1 MVALGAAGGLLLR
14 IDPALAEAV
23 VFRALSHAEL
33 MAPERVAGHRRR
45 IDLLYSSSEPSERD
59 AAFGRLAVEEFEALD
74 LFRPIHQALT
84 ERPGLADSVRV
95 VFLGEAGGR
104 LDEGITC
111 EPAGAHLGIRVEA
124 RRLDD
129 PGGLLAWARH
139 ALGHAEDTLDPAFGF
154 EPGWEEVVR
163 RRLGSAAVGR
173 LHRLWDVTVDA
184 RLSAAGRLVAGPALG
199 RHRSAIAADL
209 PGVARP
215 AIERVVA
222 CLWARPRPTFPTLR
236 SWVER
241 PIDLLRVA
249 APGEMGRPRPD
260 RCPLCGFPSQDIV
273 RPDPAVGALV
283 SADYPDWRP
292 EDGLCG
298 RCTDLF
304 RFGGR
309 LGARR

>member
-1 MVALGAAGGLLLR
+1 MRHQGAMAHELARIAELAGVFLKLGASSFGG
-14 IDPALAEAV
+14 PAA
-23 VFRALSHAEL
+23 H
-33 MAPERVAGHRRR
+33 VAMM
-45 IDLLYSSSEPSERD
+45 E
-59 AAFGRLAVEEFEALD
+59 
-74 LFRPIHQALT
+74 
-84 ERPGLADSVRV
+84 
-95 VFLGEAGGR
+95 
-104 LDEGITC
+104 
-111 EPAGAHLGIRVEA
+111 
-124 RRLDD
+124 
-129 PGGLLAWARH
+129 
-139 ALGHAEDTLDPAFGF
+139 
-154 EPGWEEVVR
+154 EEVVR